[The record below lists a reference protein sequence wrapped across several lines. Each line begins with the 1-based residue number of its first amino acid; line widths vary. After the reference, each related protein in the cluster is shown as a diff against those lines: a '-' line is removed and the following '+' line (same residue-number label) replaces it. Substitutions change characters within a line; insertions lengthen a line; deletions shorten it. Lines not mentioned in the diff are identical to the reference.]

1 MQKLNLKNVLVSILL
16 VAVFFGG
23 NVLAAIPGA
32 AGIQQK
38 ATAAATSAATSAVTN
53 AASGAINAAKAA
65 ALAKAQ
71 AAVTEKLAVV
81 NDLKSKFDAVKAKA
95 TEAQNLFKVAES
107 EFKTAQIDYQAAALE
122 AQKAKADLAKL
133 QTASVKID
141 PQFLQAAAL
150 KSDVVAA
157 QKKVA
162 AADKKLADAKKDL
175 ITANDNLKK
184 AEGDK
189 KAAKAEQKAAQDKV
203 DAAEAELKTAQADLK
218 KAESAFEVTL
228 QTPFAK
234 PPPAE
239 ECEED
244 KSPAAK
250 PDYKTTQDG
259 YTWVCYPESKEWQQ
273 IIRGKDGGE
282 ILENYAAMLY
292 KWLAGFIGIVAV
304 LMLVV
309 GGIQIS
315 TAGASQ
321 EGLQGGKDRII
332 AALVGLML
340 LFLASLILYTINPG
354 FFGQDVEVDYVSV
367 APSAVVPAVAPTVP
381 PVAVSGEEYSHD
393 DAVAELK
400 AAGITIWSSGGDSK
414 ICADPTTCLTSFQS
428 IKQTTVDGVI
438 ALKNLCSVS
447 TLQVNG
453 GTENGKNLVPPKKLH
468 SDGSTHYSGL
478 AIDIQANTNF
488 WDCLKTN
495 GTPSST
501 DATKYKLET
510 AGNKFWIYDEKG
522 HLHVEVNSPNASA

>member
-38 ATAAATSAATSAVTN
+38 ATAAATSAATN
-53 AASGAINAAKAA
+53 AASGATNAAKAA
-65 ALAKAQ
+65 ALDKAQ

-400 AAGITIWSSGGDSK
+400 AAGISVTSTKGPGASFV
-414 ICADPTTCLTSFQS
+414 CADRDSCLTSFQA
-428 IKQTTVDGVI
+428 IKKTTVDGAIVMKK
-438 ALKNLCSVS
+438 ASGVS
-447 TLQVNG
+447 KLLLTG
-453 GTENGKNLVPPKKLH
+453 GSEKTGH
-468 SDGSTHYSGL
+468 SPSSKHYSGL
-478 AIDIQANTNF
+478 AVDIEDDPAGIALLKWVTDDLKIPSTANPGKDPQYEFENSGHNF
-488 WDCLKTN
+488 VLLK
-495 GTPSST
+495 
-501 DATKYKLET
+501 E
-510 AGNKFWIYDEKG
+510 GN
-522 HLHVEVNSPNASA
+522 HLHLTVSS